1 MSDLSDWT
9 PRSLPARKRIDGRFV
24 RLEPLDPSAHGEG
37 LFEAS
42 TTPDAGD
49 RFRFLSDF
57 PPANREVFDDWM
69 AKASSTVDPI
79 MFVLIDKATGK
90 VGGRQS
96 FMRIDT
102 ANGVIEVGNILWTGL
117 VARRAAAT
125 EAIYLFAR
133 HVFDE
138 LGYRR
143 FEWKCNDRNE
153 PSKSA
158 ALRFGFQAEGVFRN
172 HMVVKGENRDTAWY
186 AMTDGDWPLIRGAF
200 EAWLDPSNFDET
212 GNQIARLQ
220 QLRQEIEDGR
230 TT

>member
-1 MSDLSDWT
+1 MV
-9 PRSLPARKRIDGRFV
+9 GRFV
-24 RLEPLDPSAHGEG
+24 RLEPIDPGLHAEG

-42 TTPDAGD
+42 TTPDAGE

-57 PPANREVFDDWM
+57 PPPNREIFDEWI
-69 AKASSTVDPI
+69 ARAASTVDPM
-79 MFVLIDKATGK
+79 MFVLVDKATDK
-90 VGGRQS
+90 IGGRQS
-96 FMRIDT
+96 FMRIDA
-102 ANGVIEVGNILWTGL
+102 ANGVIEVGNILFTGL
-117 VARRAAAT
+117 VARRPAAT

-133 HVFDE
+133 HVFDD

-153 PSKSA
+153 PSKRA
-158 ALRFGFQAEGVFRN
+158 AIRFGFQAEGVFRK
-172 HMVVKGENRDTAWY
+172 HMVVKGESRDTAWY
-186 AMTDGDWPLIRGAF
+186 AMTDDDWPVIREAF

-220 QLRQEIEDGR
+220 ELREEIENGR

>member
-1 MSDLSDWT
+1 MPDLSDWT
-9 PRSLPARKRIDGRFV
+9 PRSLPARKPLEGRFV
-24 RLEPLDPSAHGEG
+24 RLEPLDATKHGDG

-49 RFRFLSDF
+49 RFRFLPDY
-57 PPANREVFDDWM
+57 PPANREVFDIWA
-69 AKASSTVDPI
+69 AKASATTDPI
-79 MFVLIDKATGK
+79 TFVLIDKTTDK
-90 VGGRQS
+90 IGGRQS

-102 ANGVIEVGNILWTGL
+102 ANGVIEVGSILWTGL

-153 PSKSA
+153 PSKGA

-186 AMTDGDWPLIRGAF
+186 AMTDADWPLIRDAF

-212 GNQIARLQ
+212 GNQVARLQ
-220 QLRQEIEDGR
+220 KLRQEIENGR
-230 TT
+230 KT

>member
-1 MSDLSDWT
+1 MSDLSEWT
-9 PRSLPARKRIDGRFV
+9 PRSLPARQPLDGRFV
-24 RLEPLDPSAHGEG
+24 RLEPLDADAHGDG

-69 AKASSTVDPI
+69 AKASSSADAI

-90 VGGRQS
+90 IGGRQS
-96 FMRIDT
+96 FMRIDA

-133 HVFDE
+133 HVFDQ

-153 PSKSA
+153 PSKKA
-158 ALRFGFQAEGVFRN
+158 ALRFGFTAEGVFRN

-186 AMTDGDWPLIRGAF
+186 AMTDGDWPLIREAF

-212 GNQIARLQ
+212 GNQVSRLQ
-220 QLRQEIEDGR
+220 KLREEIENAR
-230 TT
+230 AA

>member
-1 MSDLSDWT
+1 MTDLTDWT
-9 PRSLPARKRIDGRFV
+9 PRSLPARAPMVGRFV
-24 RLEPLDPSAHGEG
+24 RLEPLDPGVHAEG

-42 TTPDAGD
+42 TTPDAGE

-57 PPANREVFDDWM
+57 PPPNRDIFDEWI
-69 AKASSTVDPI
+69 ARAASTVDPM
-79 MFVLIDKATGK
+79 MFVLIDKATDK
-90 VGGRQS
+90 IGGRQS

-117 VARRAAAT
+117 VARRPAAT

-133 HVFDE
+133 HVFDD

-153 PSKSA
+153 PSKRA
-158 ALRFGFQAEGVFRN
+158 AIRFGFQAEGVFRK
-172 HMVVKGENRDTAWY
+172 HMVVKGESRDTAWY
-186 AMTDGDWPLIRGAF
+186 AMTDDDWPVIREAF

-212 GNQIARLQ
+212 GNQVARLQ
-220 QLRQEIEDGR
+220 ELREEINGR
-230 TT
+230 KT

>member
-1 MSDLSDWT
+1 MV
-9 PRSLPARKRIDGRFV
+9 GRFV
-24 RLEPLDPSAHGEG
+24 RLEPLDPGVHAEG

-42 TTPDAGD
+42 TTPDAGE

-57 PPANREVFDDWM
+57 PPPNRDIFDEWI
-69 AKASSTVDPI
+69 ARAASTVDPM
-79 MFVLIDKATGK
+79 MFVLIDKATDK
-90 VGGRQS
+90 IGGRQS

-117 VARRAAAT
+117 VARRPAAT

-133 HVFDE
+133 HVFDD

-153 PSKSA
+153 PSKRA
-158 ALRFGFQAEGVFRN
+158 AIRFGFQAEGVFRK
-172 HMVVKGENRDTAWY
+172 HMVVKGESRDTAWY
-186 AMTDGDWPLIRGAF
+186 AMTDDDWPVIREAF

-212 GNQIARLQ
+212 GNQVARLQ
-220 QLRQEIEDGR
+220 ELREEINGR
-230 TT
+230 KT